1 MNKLVILSSLVL
13 CLSASATIIK
23 SSGQPAA
30 GARCEGSLN
39 EAGIPLADLQ
49 ELLSKKVRISTA
61 LDDLEL
67 AIHNNKSPDQI
78 QLNQMLNV
86 FYSMVV
92 QIQSAVNRTPE
103 APSVTRGLFADLRA
117 RVLNLESELKLLM
130 PPESVDQRPVERN
143 RKDTRINEE
152 WNRLVRKS
160 RLPSIL
166 RL

>member
-1 MNKLVILSSLVL
+1 M
-13 CLSASATIIK
+13 K
-23 SSGQPAA
+23 SNGKSAA

-49 ELLSKKVRISTA
+49 ELLSKKAQIAVAI
-61 LDDLEL
+61 DDLEL
-67 AIHNNKSPDQI
+67 AIHADKNPDQI
-78 QLNQMLNV
+78 QLNRILNV
-86 FYSMVV
+86 LYSVVV

-103 APSVTRGLFADLRA
+103 APTVTRGLFDDLRA
-117 RVLNLESELKLLM
+117 KVLDLEAELKLLT
-130 PPESVDQRPVERN
+130 PPESVDPQPVDRT